1 MCVVVELLRDGKHD
15 DLLGR
20 EPQRELA
27 AGVLEQHGHEAL
39 HRAERRAVDH
49 DRAVELVVGALVR
62 QVEALREVVVHLDGA
77 QLPLAADGVLDHE
90 VEFWSV
96 EGSFAVLH
104 DRVETLLLGGLH
116 DGRLGLLP
124 VLVRTDVLLAVVR
137 VTQRNLCR
145 IAVELQRAEDIKHDV
160 DHALEL
166 LEQLVGADKQV
177 GVVLSETAHSGQ
189 SVELARLLVAVD
201 RSELG
206 QTDRQLLVRTGLRT
220 VDLAV
225 VRAVH
230 RLEQVLLTLDRGV
243 DRLEG
248 VLAVLGIVARGDVE
262 LLVADVRGDDLLVAV
277 LLLHVAQELLQTVA
291 QCGALRQPERKT
303 LAHALREG
311 EQFEVLAQ
319 LAVVALLGLF
329 HHLEVLVEHRL
340 LGERDAVDT
349 REHLVLL
356 VAAPVGSGHGGQL
369 DGLDVARVGNMRAA
383 AEVRERTVR
392 IEGDGT
398 VLEVRDELDLV
409 LVALFGESLEGFG
422 LGDLAADELLLVA
435 GELLHLLFDSRE
447 IGFGDGR
454 RGIDVVVESVLDG
467 GADAELDA
475 RVEVLEGLGQQVRRR
490 VPEGVLALVVVPL
503 VEFDRSVG
511 FDRARHVY
519 RRAVYRGRQRVS
531 S

>member
-1 MCVVVELLRDGKHD
+1 M
-15 DLLGR
+15 
-20 EPQRELA
+20 
-27 AGVLEQHGHEAL
+27 
-39 HRAERRAVDH
+39 
-49 DRAVELVVGALVR
+49 
-62 QVEALREVVVHLDGA
+62 
-77 QLPLAADGVLDHE
+77 
-90 VEFWSV
+90 
-96 EGSFAVLH
+96 
-104 DRVETLLLGGLH
+104 
-116 DGRLGLLP
+116 
-124 VLVRTDVLLAVVR
+124 
-137 VTQRNLCR
+137 
-145 IAVELQRAEDIKHDV
+145 
-160 DHALEL
+160 
-166 LEQLVGADKQV
+166 
-177 GVVLSETAHSGQ
+177 
-189 SVELARLLVAVD
+189 
-201 RSELG
+201 
-206 QTDRQLLVRTGLRT
+206 
-220 VDLAV
+220 

-262 LLVADVRGDDLLVAV
+262 LLVADVRGDDLLIAV

-291 QCGALRQPERKT
+291 QCGALRQPERKA

-392 IEGDGT
+392 IEGDGA

-409 LVALFGESLEGFG
+409 LVALFGEGLEGFG
-422 LGDLAADELLLVA
+422 LGNLAADELLLVA